1 MIIQML
7 MNQIKLKNPK
17 MFNQVE
23 DMMKN
28 NNPQDVLNKIM
39 SGYTP
44 EQKQQFIKYANGF
57 GISNEQLKQYGI
69 NS

>member
-1 MIIQML
+1 
-7 MNQIKLKNPK
+7 

-44 EQKQQFIKYANGF
+44 EQRQQFIKYANGF

>member
-7 MNQIKLKNPK
+7 MNQIKMKNPK

-44 EQKQQFIKYANGF
+44 EQRQQFIKYANGF

>member
-7 MNQIKLKNPK
+7 MNQIKMKNPK